1 MNNKEL
7 IRRAL
12 LGDKQAQQEC
22 TERGIALPCP
32 CCGRPEQAIINGSAV
47 YHVYADCSM
56 GERFVS
62 LHKWNARP
70 APPIG
75 RCGECKYYKPEQ
87 KSGACLPAECDSPHS
102 TLFPVKPDTFCS
114 YFKPREEK

>member
-1 MNNKEL
+1 MNKEL

-12 LGDKQAQQEC
+12 MGDKQAQEDC
-22 TERGIALPCP
+22 TAKGIALPCP

-56 GERFVS
+56 GARFVP

-75 RCGECKYYKPEQ
+75 RCRECAAYIDNKCSNAGYYKTEQ
-87 KSGACLPAECDSPHS
+87 GYCDD
-102 TLFPVKPDTFCS
+102 FE
-114 YFKPREEK
+114 PRED